1 MCLRSHQLGARVG
14 CACDV
19 LCVVLQEQGVD
30 EAPASLYY
38 EPHCDFDQSSVAK
51 VGPVDV
57 VVSPVQSVL
66 LGG

>member
-1 MCLRSHQLGARVG
+1 M
-14 CACDV
+14 V
-19 LCVVLQEQGVD
+19 LLLLLQEQGV
-30 EAPASLYY
+30 ETPASLYY

-57 VVSPVQSVL
+57 VISPVQSVL